1 LRVRDASGEH
11 ATYGEAVEYLCVHA
25 RTLRTKID
33 VGVWSEA
40 IGIIQDPVAADEA
53 WHDAVRRLHE
63 AAEDAGI
70 PGGIGL
76 LELRGEFGERSGF
89 PPAPVPRTTGWVC
102 PSGRCTRVEL
112 RDHATATPAC
122 DVAGV
127 PMRPVD

>member
-1 LRVRDASGEH
+1 MRDAEGEH
-11 ATYGEAVEYLCVHA
+11 AKYGEAVEYLCVHA
-25 RTLRTKID
+25 HALREKIG

-40 IGIIQDPVAADEA
+40 IGIIQDPGTADWA
-53 WHDAVRRLHE
+53 WHDAVRRLHD

-76 LELRGEFGERSGF
+76 VELRGEYSIGHGF
-89 PPAPVPRTTGWVC
+89 PLPPVPRTTGWVC

-112 RDHATATPAC
+112 RDHVTATPAC
-122 DVAGV
+122 DVAGA